1 MANVRKAIYTRIL
14 IGGWQLSGQ
23 MNKANVKMDSKKI
36 DVTAFE
42 ATAQAFIIGDPE
54 PSIDIAGYLV
64 LTPTGAG
71 TYEKISLDA
80 LTTPT
85 TVTVVQSESATMTG
99 AVAKVLPGASC
110 ISPSSEYPVDGVMT
124 VAGTWGGATSLKRGI
139 VAYAGAVSATGTKPS
154 IDLGAQGTL
163 GGNAYLHV
171 TAVTGTATGATIKVQ
186 SSATEG
192 GSYADEGTFTF
203 TGQSVTAIE
212 LTGTVDRWVRINT
225 TSMGGATAFNVNAIV
240 SVQGVTQ

>member
-1 MANVRKAIYTRIL
+1 MPNVRKAIFTRIL

-23 MNKANVKMDSKKI
+23 TNKAAIKMEAQKI

-42 ATAQAFIIGDPE
+42 ATAQEFITSDPE

-64 LTPTGAG
+64 LTATGAG
-71 TYEKISLDA
+71 SYEKISMDA

-85 TVTVVQSESATMTG
+85 TIGIIRSESATMTG
-99 AVAKVLPGASC
+99 ATGFVLPNASC
-110 ISPSSEYPVDGVMT
+110 ISPSSDYPVEGVMT
-124 VAGTWGGATSLKRGI
+124 VAGTWGGATALKRGKS
-139 VAYAGAVSATGTKPS
+139 AYSGAVSATGTKAS

-163 GGNAYLHV
+163 GGDAYLFV

-203 TGQSVTAIE
+203 TGQSVTAIA

-240 SVQGVTQ
+240 CVNGVTQ